1 MFTYWGWIV
10 MQFWIAGGLVGLR
23 CYFAVGMFEALLIGL
38 ASEARIAILWNW
50 DDCGCDPVSGS
61 LCPYA
66 ACSVPIVGVSQSQC
80 NPG

>member
-61 LCPYA
+61 RCPYA